1 MIRLVL
7 IVLVICS
14 TLSAC
19 SSQEKADYK
28 EAQKAI
34 DQGHFHVALN
44 SLDRVIK
51 RNSGSDM
58 TLEAA
63 REAARISYYE
73 IKDYTKAV
81 NYYKFLVLHSPD
93 PQERMQSQKQVA
105 DIYFDNLQNYKEAI
119 EEFSKLIQMPHNDAE
134 EAEYRLSTARAYY
147 YMGNY
152 FQALSEIEAI
162 LSKKSDENI
171 RFGSLVLKGNI
182 LAAQKQF
189 VKAAEVFRSIIS
201 TYPDRAN
208 KESIGLTLAA
218 CYEENNDF
226 KNAIAVLETYRGKY
240 NPPEYIELR
249 IKRLQE
255 RMRNAPGAKGF
266 RK

>member
-7 IVLVICS
+7 IISVLCS
-14 TLSAC
+14 ILSAC
-19 SSQEKADYK
+19 SSQEKADYQ

-34 DQGHFHVALN
+34 DQGHFRIALS

-73 IKDYTKAV
+73 IKDYAKAAA
-81 NYYKFLVLHSPD
+81 YFKFLVLHSPD

-105 DIYFDNLQNYKEAI
+105 AIYFDNLQNYNQAI

-134 EAEYRLSTARAYY
+134 EAQYRLSTARAYF

-152 FQALSEIEAI
+152 FQSLSEIDQL
-162 LSKKSDENI
+162 LSHKSDENI
-171 RFGSLVLKGNI
+171 RFGALVLKGNI
-182 LAAQKQF
+182 LVAQKQF
-189 VKAAEVFRSIIS
+189 GKAADVFKDIMNK
-201 TYPDRAN
+201 YPDRAM
-208 KESIGLTLAA
+208 KENIGLTLAA

-226 KNAIAVLETYRGKY
+226 KGAIAVLETYRGKY
-240 NPPEYIELR
+240 NPPEYIDLR

-255 RMRNAPGAKGF
+255 RMKNAPGAKGF